1 MIGRTLFVETFVQI
15 WVLLDLSRMD
25 VALTHYLLWVKSWQ
39 YNWLDRPLLF
49 RHLAFRRGK
58 ALKNI
63 QMTHHNSCPS
73 KEWKKRRRYFLCRDR
88 DKCFIIWSGHYIEQ
102 TSIPVTTTEF
112 TFSMYSILCQL
123 KLIEYVGSV
132 TQTECW
138 LSGKAEPPLAGTSS
152 VFLCIHHY
160 APDNT
165 ALQIW
170 LTKLTKCIWKYQRK
184 MFILEKIKAL
194 LHFVQDILLKLS
206 HLWLPHRQSL
216 SVFTTADRPTLLLWK
231 NGARKRKITEL
242 SSPRRDYL

>member
-58 ALKNI
+58 ALKKYSDDTS
-63 QMTHHNSCPS
+63 QGEELLSEQRME
-73 KEWKKRRRYFLCRDR
+73 KEKKVFLCGDR
-88 DKCFIIWSGHYIEQ
+88 DKCFIIWSGHYVYSANKCNLAMYL
-102 TSIPVTTTEF
+102 SIRVFLRE
-112 TFSMYSILCQL
+112 L
-123 KLIEYVGSV
+123 KYVGCSV

-152 VFLCIHHY
+152 VFLCIQHY

-165 ALQIW
+165 ALEIW

-184 MFILEKIKAL
+184 MCI
-194 LHFVQDILLKLS
+194 
-206 HLWLPHRQSL
+206 
-216 SVFTTADRPTLLLWK
+216 
-231 NGARKRKITEL
+231 
-242 SSPRRDYL
+242 